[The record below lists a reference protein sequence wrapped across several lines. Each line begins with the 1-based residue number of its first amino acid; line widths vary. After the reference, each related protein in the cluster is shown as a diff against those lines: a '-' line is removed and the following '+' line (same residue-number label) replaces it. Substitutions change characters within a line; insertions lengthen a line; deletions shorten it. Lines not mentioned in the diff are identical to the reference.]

1 MQNLTF
7 TNLRALFFLYILAVG
22 TLCIVSCTNDTRH
35 EISSPSLTLK
45 NYHKTLSFSCGSG
58 MVYYNNFFYIVGDDD
73 PRLGKVDSTGKLQQF
88 WQIWDDAELK
98 NGRLRKK
105 SKPDFEAMSIFPHNK
120 DSLFLIFGS
129 GSVSTQRDVV
139 LSFHPQTKSLDTL
152 AGQQFFSWLKN
163 AANLSISE
171 INIEGAAYHDEVL
184 YLFNRHN
191 NEMYS
196 IQHNEFEM
204 FISTGQTDQL
214 SLTKHRFELPVYK
227 NDTARFSGA
236 SVVPLYNMILFS
248 ASIETTDNWKD
259 DGAILGSY
267 MGLIYL
273 DSLHQN
279 PPMCLSVV
287 NEDGALFQG
296 KIEALHGFVKNE
308 NTLRVFFITDDDDG
322 TTGWGEAT
330 LAW

>member
-1 MQNLTF
+1 MRYSF
-7 TNLRALFFLYILAVG
+7 LFGVILLFG
-22 TLCIVSCTNDTRH
+22 FSCQEQKEEKLSVVKKKQSKV
-35 EISSPSLTLK
+35 EIQSYTKLK
-45 NYHKTLSFSCGSG
+45 NFSSGSG
-58 MVYYNNFFYIVGDDD
+58 MAFYNNHFYLVGDDD
-73 PRLGKVDSTGKLQQF
+73 PFLVKANREGEILQKWQLWDSVSRIDGRIPKKV
-88 WQIWDDAELK
+88 
-98 NGRLRKK
+98 
-105 SKPDFEAMSIFPHNK
+105 KPDFEAA
-120 DSLFLIFGS
+120 SLFYSNNDTLLLIFSS
-129 GSVSTQRDVV
+129 GSKSPQRDIV
-139 LSFHPQTKSLDTL
+139 LTFHPQTKSVDTL

-163 AANLSISE
+163 AANLSTTE
-171 INIEGAAYHDEVL
+171 INIEGAAYHHEVL

-196 IQHNEFEM
+196 IQHNEFET
-204 FISTGQTDQL
+204 FIKTGKTDQL
-214 SLTKHRFELPVYK
+214 SLNKYRFELPAYK

-236 SVVPLYNMILFS
+236 SAIAAQGMILFS

-287 NEDGALFQG
+287 NEDGTLFQG

-308 NTLRVFFITDDDDG
+308 NNLRAFFITDDDDG

-330 LAW
+330 LVW